1 MAKVCEICGKS
12 TVAGRRIQ
20 HHHSI
25 GWRFRAP
32 RKTRQFKPN
41 LRSIMVEID
50 GKETKVSTCM
60 KCYKRL
66 RKEQPEV
73 FESQVASVEA
83 AK

>member
-1 MAKVCEICGKS
+1 MAKQCEVCAKS
-12 TVAGRRIQ
+12 TVAGKRIQ

-32 RKTRQFKPN
+32 RTNRTFKPN
-41 LRSIMVEID
+41 L
-50 GKETKVSTCM
+50 KVARVQFEEGGDTEKVKVCM

-66 RKEQPEV
+66 RKEGKVPQYP
-73 FESQVASVEA
+73 